1 VSPKGSTSN
10 ATVSHHNKNQFT
22 DRPNVKIASSNSS
35 PNKNAAFSKI
45 LSDKFKPTSEPSS
58 TTKTS
63 QNESPSSNIP
73 STHFKT
79 VAEPTRPSIYSKFDG
94 ATLPMPV
101 YSRSLSSSAGNIS
114 PQLPASTTSTVQSNK
129 PNYSK
134 SLSVNEAENMD
145 KILSN
150 WAQQQ
155 ESSTLDMANND
166 KTDRNNNNNV
176 ANNGSDSV
184 RDLEFSA
191 ENSIEK
197 AGVSSSSD
205 VKASTSTPSSPAEM
219 ALLSDAFHNPP
230 PLIPTEAIDDE
241 SEGGS
246 ASLEGNGECENSSS
260 IAIDSTE
267 SLQEIRPIIAIP
279 LTSSEMC
286 STISA
291 NDAFNEVSTSDTAR
305 VEQIESV
312 DSGSSV
318 TQSRR
323 ESIEVSESKK
333 VLIEEDEDPDGLV
346 IDDPS
351 VQQKSIRSTAATAN
365 EAVSSSTSRQSGLN
379 GPQSPTKSS
388 TSPIS
393 SSITPPLVNTNP
405 ILPLSAITGTSLSSV
420 NSPSSHSTPSS
431 IQRPS
436 PYHIADIDDE
446 LMDEA
451 LVGSA
456 E

>member
-1 VSPKGSTSN
+1 L
-10 ATVSHHNKNQFT
+10 
-22 DRPNVKIASSNSS
+22 S
-35 PNKNAAFSKI
+35 PNKSAAFSKI
-45 LSDKFKPTSEPSS
+45 LGDKFKPTSEPSS

-73 STHFKT
+73 STHFSTANKT

-94 ATLPMPV
+94 ATLPMPVV

-134 SLSVNEAENMD
+134 SLSVNEAEN
-145 KILSN
+145 ILSN

-155 ESSTLDMANND
+155 ESSTLDMGNND
-166 KTDRNNNNNV
+166 KTDRNNNNNI
-176 ANNGSDSV
+176 ANNGSNSV

-191 ENSIEK
+191 ENSTEK

-267 SLQEIRPIIAIP
+267 SLQEIRPTIAIP

-291 NDAFNEVSTSDTAR
+291 NDTFNEVSTSDTAR

-323 ESIEVSESKK
+323 ESLEVSESKK
-333 VLIEEDEDPDGLV
+333 ILIEEDEDADGLV

-351 VQQKSIRSTAATAN
+351 VQQKSIRSTAATAS
-365 EAVSSSTSRQSGLN
+365 EAVSSSTSRQSGQN
-379 GPQSPTKSS
+379 GSQSPTKSS

-393 SSITPPLVNTNP
+393 SSITPPLVYTNP
-405 ILPLSAITGTSLSSV
+405 ILPLSAITGTSFSSV